1 MPPQSLK
8 LFKQTVWS
16 LLQLDSQL
24 NRSCFFSV
32 EFVSPQR
39 QSLDRVFLRDAVLD
53 RLQDDIP
60 EVVAAALRVLEVS
73 YLNGCNAC
81 YRPVRVWLTDSVLL
95 QVLIDDLDP
104 EDVVSSLLT
113 LLHRQE
119 LTVSERWS
127 ESSSNQKL

>member
-1 MPPQSLK
+1 M
-8 LFKQTVWS
+8 
-16 LLQLDSQL
+16 
-24 NRSCFFSV
+24 
-32 EFVSPQR
+32 
-39 QSLDRVFLRDAVLD
+39 DRTFLRDAVLD

-73 YLNGCNAC
+73 DLKGCNAC
-81 YRPVRVWLTDSVLL
+81 YRPVRLTDSVLL

-104 EDVVSSLLT
+104 EDIASSLLT

-127 ESSSNQKL
+127 ESSSYQNT

>member
-1 MPPQSLK
+1 MAK
-8 LFKQTVWS
+8 F
-16 LLQLDSQL
+16 
-24 NRSCFFSV
+24 RIRIFSV

-39 QSLDRVFLRDAVLD
+39 QSLDRTFLRDAVLD

-73 YLNGCNAC
+73 DLKGCGAC

-119 LTVSERWS
+119 LSVSERWS
-127 ESSSNQKL
+127 ESSSNQNI